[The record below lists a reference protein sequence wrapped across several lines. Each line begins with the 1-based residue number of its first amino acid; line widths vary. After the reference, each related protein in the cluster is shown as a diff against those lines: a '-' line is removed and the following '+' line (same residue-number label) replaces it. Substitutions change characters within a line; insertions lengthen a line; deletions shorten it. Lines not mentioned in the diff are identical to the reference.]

1 MANLLCKVHP
11 DAKKSSAYVVVTEPT
26 GSEGHPLPAVGGD
39 PVVQACAL
47 MALQQAAHLAGVAA
61 GRASGTIDTRPK
73 PQQFEA
79 KSSIS
84 NARCAQPFC
93 VALLERGT
101 RAR

>member
-47 MALQQAAHLAGVAA
+47 MALQQAAHLAVIY
-61 GRASGTIDTRPK
+61 SGTI
-73 PQQFEA
+73 
-79 KSSIS
+79 
-84 NARCAQPFC
+84 ARN
-93 VALLERGT
+93 
-101 RAR
+101 RAPASKTGYQAESYFTYTYYIYYVI